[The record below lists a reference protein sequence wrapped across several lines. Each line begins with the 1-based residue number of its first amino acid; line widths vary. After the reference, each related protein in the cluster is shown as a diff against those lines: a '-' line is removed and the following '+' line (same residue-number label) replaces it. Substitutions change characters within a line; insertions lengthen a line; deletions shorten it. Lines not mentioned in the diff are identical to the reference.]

1 MWNKWKNDGC
11 PSFAL
16 KPLAKEEAEQERNK
30 WEELAKNRKRKA
42 RLGDMVNYIYLQQ
55 KKYLL
60 LQYCMSFTSIFDKT
74 LVILS
79 AIFGT

>member
-30 WEELAKNRKRKA
+30 WKELAKNRKRKA
-42 RLGDMVNYIYLQQ
+42 RLGDMVNYY
-55 KKYLL
+55 
-60 LQYCMSFTSIFDKT
+60 T
-74 LVILS
+74 LPLDRV
-79 AIFGT
+79 ADPH